1 MLIDT
6 ALARRIDQTGAIFNR
21 LWLEGAASRDGNPHG
36 LEFFYRGPVVAAAS
50 DEQPDNPMMN
60 RAIDL
65 TPTTSSTCG
74 PLVSWYRRKGIWPW
88 FEVGPSEGA
97 DALLDALAAE
107 GAWPVASLQ
116 VSVGAPGPL
125 GDAMGDGRRAEGLS
139 VEPVDGDSVGVF
151 AETLMSGHAVEP
163 DRLKQAAADL
173 DNWHQLPGLFPLL
186 ARADGEPAGAAVLF
200 VRDGCG
206 AAGRRLHAAGPAR
219 ARRRRG
225 VAGRPHQVGG
235 RDWAATSSPGS
246 HVSDRRPTSA
256 TSAAASCPATRA
268 PCSTSAAEPPTSAT
282 CR

>member
-1 MLIDT
+1 MLVDT
-6 ALARRIDQTGAIFNR
+6 SLARRIDQTGAIFNR

-36 LEFFYRGPVVAAAS
+36 LDFFYRGPVVAAAS

-65 TPTTSSTCG
+65 TPDDIEYVR

-97 DALLDALAAE
+97 DTLLDALAAE
-107 GAWPVASLQ
+107 GAWPVGFVH
-116 VSVGAPGPL
+116 VSIGAPLPL
-125 GDAMGDGRRAEGLS
+125 GDGAAEGLS

-151 AETLMSGHAVEP
+151 AEALMLGHAVEA

-200 VRDGCG
+200 VREGVGLLADASTLLAQRGRGVG
-206 AAGRRLHAAGPAR
+206 AALLAARIQLAAELGCEF
-219 ARRRRG
+219 
-225 VAGRPHQVGG
+225 VAGFSRF
-235 RDWAATSSPGS
+235 GS
-246 HVSDRRPTSA
+246 TTHLGYQRSGLVSGY
-256 TSAAASCPATRA
+256 TRA
-268 PCSTSAAEPPTSAT
+268 VLHLGG
-282 CR
+282 